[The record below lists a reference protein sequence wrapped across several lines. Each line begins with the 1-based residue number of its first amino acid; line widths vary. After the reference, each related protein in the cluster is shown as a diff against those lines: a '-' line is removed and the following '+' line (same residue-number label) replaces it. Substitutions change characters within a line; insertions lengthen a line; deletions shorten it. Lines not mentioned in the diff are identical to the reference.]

1 MKFLALLC
9 LVVVSSIGLGASIA
23 TAGSQPAPAGSSAA
37 PATEPADAGMLND
50 YKLGADDKVRIIVYN
65 EPNLTGEY
73 TVNSGGLIS
82 FPLIGDVEALDR
94 TTEQV
99 KQDIEKKL
107 AAGYLR
113 APQVSIDVLTYRPF
127 YILGEVNKPG
137 DYPYSAGL
145 TVLRAVATANGFT
158 YRADEKHV
166 YLKHAG
172 ETKETRY
179 DLKTDRPVKPG
190 DTLRIGERYF

>member
-1 MKFLALLC
+1 MTSKILLC
-9 LVVVSSIGLGASIA
+9 LLFLLAAV
-23 TAGSQPAPAGSSAA
+23 AGSSAYAASTDA
-37 PATEPADAGMLND
+37 PPAPPQLSD
-50 YKLGADDKVRIIVYN
+50 YKLGAGDKVRILVYN

-73 TVNSGGLIS
+73 VVNDGGVIA
-82 FPLIGDVEALDR
+82 FPLIGDVNALDR
-94 TTEQV
+94 TTTAV
-99 KQDIEKKL
+99 RQDIEQKL
-107 AAGYLR
+107 ADGYLR

-158 YRADEKHV
+158 YRADQKHV

-172 ETKETRY
+172 ETQETKY
-179 DLKTDRPVKPG
+179 TVKTDLPIQPG
-190 DTLRIGERYF
+190 DTVRVGERFF

>member
-1 MKFLALLC
+1 MKFFCLLS
-9 LVVVSSIGLGASIA
+9 LVVLSTFGASASIA
-23 TAGSQPAPAGSSAA
+23 AAAPQPATSAPSTPPDSDLNA
-37 PATEPADAGMLND
+37 AADLND
-50 YKLGADDKVRIIVYN
+50 YRLGADDKVRILVYN

-94 TTEQV
+94 TTQQV

-172 ETKETRY
+172 ETKETRF

>member
-1 MKFLALLC
+1 MKFLGLLC
-9 LVVVSSIGLGASIA
+9 LVVFSSFGLGASIA
-23 TAGSQPAPAGSSAA
+23 AAATQAAMAATSTPPSGGAGGG
-37 PATEPADAGMLND
+37 DVLND

-73 TVNSGGLIS
+73 TVNSGGIIS
-82 FPLIGDVEALDR
+82 FPLIGDVAALDR
-94 TTEQV
+94 TTDEV
-99 KQDIEKKL
+99 RHDIELKL
-107 AAGYLR
+107 SAGYLR

-158 YRADEKHV
+158 YRADQKHV

-172 ETKETRY
+172 ETKETRF
-179 DLKTDRPVKPG
+179 DLKSDRPVKPG